1 MLSVYGNSR
10 YKSVIKT
17 TGKGMEFRENLKA
30 TRIVPVIVIKQLGH
44 AVPLAK
50 ALVEGGLNILEI
62 TLRTDAALE
71 AIQAIS
77 TEVPGAIVGAGTV
90 LNAQQFVDAASA
102 GAKFV
107 VSPGLTEEVVRA
119 SRDHLVSILPGVATA
134 SEIMLGLS
142 LGLSTFKFFPA
153 ETVGGA
159 PAIKALGGPFPQV
172 SFCPT
177 GGISAKNLSSYLSLP
192 NVICA
197 GGSWMVPSDLNE
209 EDAFTRATQ
218 MAREARS
225 LAIG

>member
-1 MLSVYGNSR
+1 
-10 YKSVIKT
+10 
-17 TGKGMEFRENLKA
+17 MEFIENLKA
-30 TRIVPVIVIKQLGH
+30 VRVVPVIVIKDLGH

-50 ALVEGGLNILEI
+50 ALVEGGLNVLEI
-62 TLRTDAALE
+62 TLRSPVALE
-71 AIQAIS
+71 AIRTIS
-77 TEVPGAIVGAGTV
+77 GEVEGAIVGAGTV
-90 LNAQQFVDAASA
+90 INAEQFVDAADA

-119 SRDHLVSILPGVATA
+119 SRDHLLPLLPGVATA
-134 SEIMLGLS
+134 SEIMHGLS
-142 LGLSTFKFFPA
+142 LGLKTFKFFPA
-153 ETVGGA
+153 ENIGGA

-177 GGISAKNLSSYLSLP
+177 GGVSAKNLQTYLSLP

-209 EDAFTRATQ
+209 ADAFARATT

-225 LAIG
+225 LAGA